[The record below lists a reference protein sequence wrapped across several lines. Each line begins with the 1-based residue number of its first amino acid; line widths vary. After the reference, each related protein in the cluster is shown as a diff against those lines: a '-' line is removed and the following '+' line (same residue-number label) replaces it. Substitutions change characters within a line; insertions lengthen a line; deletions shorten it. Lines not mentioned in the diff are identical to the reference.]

1 MFRGDYERLLPESAF
16 GPLADNSYEVIEYA
30 YGLLENGAD
39 VDALSTGAGESVAYH
54 SHCQQRTMGLEGY
67 TLAVLEA
74 AGYDVTTSDVECCGM
89 AGSFGYKEQYYELS
103 MDVGANLERQLRAAD
118 ADHVVASGTSCTD
131 QIGDLLDSDPVHP
144 VELLDLG
151 TR

>member
-1 MFRGDYERLLPESAF
+1 LRDGR
-16 GPLADNSYEVIEYA
+16 V
-30 YGLLENGAD
+30 
-39 VDALSTGAGESVAYH
+39 V
-54 SHCQQRTMGLEGY
+54 R
-67 TLAVLEA
+67 
-74 AGYDVTTSDVECCGM
+74 
-89 AGSFGYKEQYYELS
+89 YKEQYYELS

-144 VELLDLG
+144 VELLDPG